1 MAYKIS
7 TTHQFEKDLK
17 RCIKRGYPMDEF
29 RTVIQLLER
38 DGGLPEVYRPHMLH
52 GDRQGQWECHIQPD
66 WLLIWK
72 QIGNELELLMLNTG
86 THSDLFSKKYKKR

>member
-38 DGGLPEVYRPHMLH
+38 DGILPEVYRPHMLH
-52 GDRQGQWECHIQPD
+52 GDREGQWECHIEPD
-66 WLLIWK
+66 WLMTWM
-72 QIGNELELLMLNTG
+72 QNDMELTLLLLQTG
-86 THSDLFSKKYKKR
+86 THSDLF